1 MRYFYIDGRTKELVQ
16 KRPKLP
22 DSALFVT
29 VREHD
34 ECYRIT
40 VRERA
45 REMIRVIIEKPFSEE
60 QLVIRVRELLE
71 EYS

>member
-1 MRYFYIDGRTKELVQ
+1 MRYFYIDGRTGQLVQ
-16 KRPKLP
+16 KRPMLP

-34 ECYRIT
+34 DCYRIT

-45 REMIRVIIEKPFSEE
+45 REMTRVIVDKPLSEKK
-60 QLVIRVRELLE
+60 LVAKVRNILE
-71 EYS
+71 EYY